1 MDAAANPEKTG
12 LSLALRMSYPLVK
25 NGRMKKQKKTVLQSR
40 ESGTMVLGPEVIE
53 DGLMGMGRAIEA
65 GGPWTHPEMERIP
78 EWRGADIRITSDFER
93 NFNEPGYF
101 DHDLT
106 VRTRHAGP
114 ATWFVFQM
122 RDLFDGWLDWGNK
135 YGFYELLAQ
144 AALEHLAGNQ
154 PEPEDAKPLLRA
166 MLTRAFLM
174 LEVAKEHHV
183 WPDDAMVVV
192 HSDDQ
197 EGNQYRKHLE
207 DPSFEQGKNFG

>member
-1 MDAAANPEKTG
+1 MNKG
-12 LSLALRMSYPLVK
+12 K
-25 NGRMKKQKKTVLQSR
+25 KKMKKNKEAKSKVK
-40 ESGTMVLGPEVIE
+40 GPEAIE
-53 DGLMGMGRAIEA
+53 DGLMEMGRAIEA

-78 EWRGADIRITSDFER
+78 EWRGADIRITSDFEM
-93 NFNEPGYF
+93 NYQEAGYF

-106 VRTRHAGP
+106 VRTRHAGSV
-114 ATWFVFQM
+114 TWFVFQM
-122 RDLFDGWLDWGNK
+122 RDLFDGWLDGGNK

-144 AALEHLAGNQ
+144 AALEHLADNQ

-183 WPDDAMVVV
+183 WPDDAVVVV
-192 HSDDQ
+192 HAQDQ

-207 DPSFEQGKNFG
+207 GPGFE

>member
-1 MDAAANPEKTG
+1 
-12 LSLALRMSYPLVK
+12 
-25 NGRMKKQKKTVLQSR
+25 MKESKKMTVLGV
-40 ESGTMVLGPEVIE
+40 EGIE
-53 DGLMGMGRAIEA
+53 DGLMGMGRLIEA

-78 EWRGADIRITSDFER
+78 EWRGADIRITSDFEK
-93 NFNEPGYF
+93 NYQEPGYF

-114 ATWFVFQM
+114 VTWFVFQM
-122 RDLFDGWLDWGNK
+122 RDLFDGWLDGGNK

-144 AALEHLAGNQ
+144 VALEHLAANQ

-183 WPDDAMVVV
+183 WPDDAVVVV
-192 HSDDQ
+192 HAQDQ
-197 EGNQYRKHLE
+197 EGNQYRKNLE
-207 DPSFEQGKNFG
+207 GPGFE

>member
-1 MDAAANPEKTG
+1 MSKGRKKKRNKMRKSKEKKFK
-12 LSLALRMSYPLVK
+12 VK
-25 NGRMKKQKKTVLQSR
+25 
-40 ESGTMVLGPEVIE
+40 GPEAIE
-53 DGLMGMGRAIEA
+53 DGLMGMGRLIEA

-78 EWRGADIRITSDFER
+78 EWRGADIRITSDFKTDL
-93 NFNEPGYF
+93 NDPNYF

-122 RDLFDGWLDWGNK
+122 RDLFDGWLDYGNK

-144 AALEHLAGNQ
+144 AALEHLAVNQ
-154 PEPEDAKPLLRA
+154 PEPDDAKPVLRA

-183 WPDDAMVVV
+183 WPDDAMMVL
-192 HSDDQ
+192 HSQDD
-197 EGNQYRKHLE
+197 EGNQLRENLE
-207 DPSFEQGKNFG
+207 GPRFE

>member
-1 MDAAANPEKTG
+1 MNKEK
-12 LSLALRMSYPLVK
+12 K
-25 NGRMKKQKKTVLQSR
+25 KMKKNKQAKFKVK
-40 ESGTMVLGPEVIE
+40 GPEGIE
-53 DGLMGMGRAIEA
+53 DGLMDMGRAIEA
-65 GGPWTHPEMERIP
+65 GGSWAHPEMERIP
-78 EWRGADIRITSDFER
+78 EWRGADIRITSDFKTD
-93 NFNEPGYF
+93 FNVANYF

-122 RDLFDGWLDWGNK
+122 RDLFDGWLDYGNK
-135 YGFYELLAQ
+135 YGFYEFLAQ

-183 WPDDAMVVV
+183 WPDDAMMVLY
-192 HSDDQ
+192 SQDE
-197 EGNQYRKHLE
+197 EGNQFRKNME
-207 DPSFEQGKNFG
+207 GPSFE

>member
-1 MDAAANPEKTG
+1 MRK
-12 LSLALRMSYPLVK
+12 
-25 NGRMKKQKKTVLQSR
+25 KKTTKLKVK
-40 ESGTMVLGPEVIE
+40 GPEGIE
-53 DGLMGMGRAIEA
+53 DGLMEMGRAIEA

-93 NFNEPGYF
+93 NYQEPGYF

-106 VRTRHAGP
+106 VRTRHARP
-114 ATWFVFQM
+114 VTWFVFQM
-122 RDLFDGWLDWGNK
+122 RDLYDDWLDGGNK

-144 AALEHLAGNQ
+144 AALEHLAGDQ

-183 WPDDAMVVV
+183 WPDDAMMVV
-192 HSDDQ
+192 HSQDA
-197 EGNQYRKHLE
+197 EGNQFRKNME
-207 DPSFEQGKNFG
+207 GPGFE

>member
-1 MDAAANPEKTG
+1 M
-12 LSLALRMSYPLVK
+12 
-25 NGRMKKQKKTVLQSR
+25 MKKKNKMKKAKKQ
-40 ESGTMVLGPEVIE
+40 GTKVLGPKGIE

-65 GGPWTHPEMERIP
+65 GGPWTHPEMDRIP

-93 NFNEPGYF
+93 DFSEPGHF

-114 ATWFVFQM
+114 VTWFIFQM

-174 LEVAKEHHV
+174 VEVAKEHHV
-183 WPDDAMVVV
+183 WPDDAMMVV
-192 HSDDQ
+192 HSDDE
-197 EGNQYRKHLE
+197 EGNQFRRHF
-207 DPSFEQGKNFG
+207 DQEQGWV

>member
-1 MDAAANPEKTG
+1 MNKGKKEMNKNKDTKFK
-12 LSLALRMSYPLVK
+12 VK
-25 NGRMKKQKKTVLQSR
+25 
-40 ESGTMVLGPEVIE
+40 GPEAIE
-53 DGLMGMGRAIEA
+53 DGLMDTGRAIEA
-65 GGPWTHPEMERIP
+65 GGPWAHPEMERIP
-78 EWRGADIRITSDFER
+78 EWRGADIRITSDFKTD
-93 NFNEPGYF
+93 FNDPNYF

-122 RDLFDGWLDWGNK
+122 RDLFSGWLDYGNK

-144 AALEHLAGNQ
+144 AALEHLAVDQ

-183 WPDDAMVVV
+183 WPDDAMMVV
-192 HSDDQ
+192 HSQDD
-197 EGNQYRKHLE
+197 EGNQFRKNLE
-207 DPSFEQGKNFG
+207 GPGFE

>member
-1 MDAAANPEKTG
+1 
-12 LSLALRMSYPLVK
+12 
-25 NGRMKKQKKTVLQSR
+25 MKKEKKMKKSKKQ
-40 ESGTMVLGPEVIE
+40 EMKVLGPEGIE

-65 GGPWTHPEMERIP
+65 GGPWTHPEMDRIP
-78 EWRGADIRITSDFER
+78 EWRGADIRITSDFVTD
-93 NFNEPGYF
+93 FNTLNYF

-144 AALEHLAGNQ
+144 AALEHLAANQ

-183 WPDDAMVVV
+183 WPDDAMMVV
-192 HSDDQ
+192 HEQDQ
-197 EGNQYRKHLE
+197 EGNQFRMNLE
-207 DPSFEQGKNFG
+207 

>member
-1 MDAAANPEKTG
+1 MGIMNKGKKD
-12 LSLALRMSYPLVK
+12 
-25 NGRMKKQKKTVLQSR
+25 MKKNKETKFKVK
-40 ESGTMVLGPEVIE
+40 GPEAIE
-53 DGLMGMGRAIEA
+53 DGLMEMGRAIEA
-65 GGPWTHPEMERIP
+65 GGPWAHPEMERIP
-78 EWRGADIRITSDFER
+78 EWRGADIRITSDFKTD
-93 NFNEPGYF
+93 FNEPNYF

-144 AALEHLAGNQ
+144 AALEHLAANQ

-183 WPDDAMVVV
+183 WPDDAMMVL
-192 HSDDQ
+192 HSQDE
-197 EGNQYRKHLE
+197 EGNQVRMNLE
-207 DPSFEQGKNFG
+207 GPSFE